1 MTLYSKKRNF
11 KNEFRKK
18 KFNFFEKKFVHIFFY
33 IFWHQTAHYL
43 RETPKSI
50 QANTHTHTHTY
61 THTRARA
68 HTNTRDPLHF
78 LDVASNPAPEHL
90 FVN

>member
-18 KFNFFEKKFVHIFFY
+18 IFNFFEKKLVHIFFY

-50 QANTHTHTHTY
+50 QANTHTQTHTHTY
-61 THTRARA
+61 TNTSHTHAIYCNGIENKQ
-68 HTNTRDPLHF
+68 TY
-78 LDVASNPAPEHL
+78 SM
-90 FVN
+90 

>member
-18 KFNFFEKKFVHIFFY
+18 IYNVFENSY

-50 QANTHTHTHTY
+50 QASVDVGYDLCLNSESEVY
-61 THTRARA
+61 FLRAGGRMA
-68 HTNTRDPLHF
+68 NHSSTLQ
-78 LDVASNPAPEHL
+78 
-90 FVN
+90 